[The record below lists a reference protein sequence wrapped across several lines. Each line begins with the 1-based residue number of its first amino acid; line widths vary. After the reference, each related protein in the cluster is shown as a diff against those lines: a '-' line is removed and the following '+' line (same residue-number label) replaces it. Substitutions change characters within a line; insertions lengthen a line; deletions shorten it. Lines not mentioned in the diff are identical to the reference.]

1 MSNVSAV
8 QQSQDYID
16 FMKKYNQTTTQ
27 KAEAEAKAS
36 NTSDKDMF
44 LNLMVTQMQYQDP
57 LDPQDNSEYL
67 AQMAQFTTLEIMEN
81 LGFSSEMSQANSMIG
96 KIITC
101 TANDG
106 TELTGPVDGT
116 KVIKGE
122 VFLCVGDQDIELG
135 KVKSVANGDM
145 SAYRSASYAEL
156 TYANSLIGKIVTGTK
171 VGDDG
176 RTADF
181 KAMVQSVKTKDGN
194 IVLKGVTEEDIDIDI
209 TLGEIDE
216 VTSMVDADEYIL
228 QYVESL
234 YDIITQSNESAN
246 ALENELADVTE

>member
-8 QQSQDYID
+8 QGGQEYID
-16 FMKKYNQTTTQ
+16 FMNKYNQTTTQ
-27 KAEAEAKAS
+27 KAEAEAKATQ
-36 NTSDKDMF
+36 TSDKDMF

-81 LGFSSEMSQANSMIG
+81 LSTACEMSEANSMLGKTVTFTNHDGFETIG
-96 KIITC
+96 I
-101 TANDG
+101 A
-106 TELTGPVDGT
+106 EAT
-116 KVIKGE
+116 KVIGGE
-122 VFLCVGDQDIELG
+122 VYISVGSEDVELAKIKG
-135 KVKSVANGDM
+135 VANNDM
-145 SAYRSASYAEL
+145 SAARSASYAEL

-176 RTADF
+176 IKTDF

-194 IVLKGVTEEDIDIDI
+194 IVLKGITEEDEDIDITI
-209 TLGEIDE
+209 GEIDE
-216 VTSMVDADEYIL
+216 VTSMVDADEIIL

-234 YDIITQSNESAN
+234 YDVLTRTNASAD
-246 ALENELADVTE
+246 ALEEELAGVTE